1 MTVHEGKMSQCCM
14 SQLVPVLV
22 FDNYSGI
29 GADCDGSFFFLNWR
43 CFDDVRLGE
52 DNTKACHNCINL
64 PAKYNVDRH

>member
-1 MTVHEGKMSQCCM
+1 MALELIVMGDW
-14 SQLVPVLV
+14 
-22 FDNYSGI
+22 FFY
-29 GADCDGSFFFLNWR
+29 FFLNWR